1 MLSRFMAVLLTDGF
15 SVTIIPNKESER
27 QEKMPSQ
34 MRNSLWKTAAF
45 QAEYSPKTASL
56 VELYQLFRAPGTDR
70 PGLLNIQPLHEPGEL
85 LPGQRLYFPGI
96 PRPLVT
102 AIVQPLVQQY
112 KAVWFPQQRLQP
124 VTAFAAE
131 QKQAAGIGIYPKV
144 LLHKRDQAVQS
155 LAHIGV
161 ATDNIHVLGLSDISQ
176 HLKPALSP
184 A

>member
-1 MLSRFMAVLLTDGF
+1 MENRRFSGRIFPENGF
-15 SVTIIPNKESER
+15 PGG
-27 QEKMPSQ
+27 
-34 MRNSLWKTAAF
+34 
-45 QAEYSPKTASL
+45 
-56 VELYQLFRAPGTDR
+56 LYQLFRASGTDR
-70 PGLLNIQPLHEPGEL
+70 LGLLNIQPLHEPGEL
-85 LPGQRLYFPGI
+85 LPGQRLYFLGI

>member
-1 MLSRFMAVLLTDGF
+1 MLSRFMAALLTDGF

-27 QEKMPSQ
+27 QEKMPSR

-102 AIVQPLVQQY
+102 AIVQPLVRTETGCWNRDLSQSSAAQKGPGCSIPCAYRCSHRQY
-112 KAVWFPQQRLQP
+112 ICSLP
-124 VTAFAAE
+124 V
-131 QKQAAGIGIYPKV
+131 GY
-144 LLHKRDQAVQS
+144 L
-155 LAHIGV
+155 
-161 ATDNIHVLGLSDISQ
+161 
-176 HLKPALSP
+176 PAS
-184 A
+184 

>member
-1 MLSRFMAVLLTDGF
+1 
-15 SVTIIPNKESER
+15 
-27 QEKMPSQ
+27 
-34 MRNSLWKTAAF
+34 MRRLRNFLWKTAAF

-56 VELYQLFRAPGTDR
+56 VELYQFFRASGTDR
-70 PGLLNIQPLHEPGEL
+70 LGLLNIQPLHEPGEL

-96 PRPLVT
+96 PWPLVT
-102 AIVQPLVQQY
+102 AIVQPLIQQH

-144 LLHKRDQAVQS
+144 LLHKRDQTVQS